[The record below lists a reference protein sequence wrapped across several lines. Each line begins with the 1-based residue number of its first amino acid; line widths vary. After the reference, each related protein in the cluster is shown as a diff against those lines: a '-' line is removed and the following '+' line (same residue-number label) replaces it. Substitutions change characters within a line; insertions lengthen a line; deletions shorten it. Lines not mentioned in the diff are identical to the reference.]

1 MPDLRIPD
9 FEYRKVRCNEIAL
22 NVAIAGQGPPLL
34 LLHGFPETHL
44 AWREIAPRLALHHR
58 VICPDL
64 RGYGD
69 SDKPP
74 GDAGHDQ
81 YSKRTM
87 ARDVLSLMTN
97 LGLPRFNAVGHDRG
111 ALVAFRAAL
120 DHPEAVER
128 LAVLDVI
135 PTTDM
140 WQSLTGVAGVF
151 ASHLYF
157 LAQQPDFPER
167 LIAASPDV
175 FFGHFLDT
183 WSKVPGAIPA
193 PVRRHY
199 LDACATPAATHAI
212 CEDYRASAFVDP
224 GHDEE
229 ARRAGQRLNM
239 PVLAIWQDPGE
250 QTLPFDPEKIWG
262 GWAKNLRTKV
272 LPCGHFLPEE
282 QPVEVAAALESFLRA

>member
-1 MPDLRIPD
+1 MPELRIPE
-9 FEYRKVRCNEIAL
+9 FAYQNISCNDVTL
-22 NVAIAGQGPPLL
+22 NAAVAGQGPPLL

-44 AWREIAPRLALHHR
+44 AWRKIAPGLARHHR
-58 VICPDL
+58 VVCPDL

-69 SDKPP
+69 SDKPR

-87 ARDVLSLMTN
+87 ARDVLSLMAS
-97 LGLPRFNAVGHDRG
+97 LGFSRFSAVGHDRG

-135 PTTDM
+135 PTVDM

-157 LAQQPDFPER
+157 LAQQADLPER
-167 LIAASPDV
+167 LIAADPDL
-175 FFGHFLDT
+175 FFGHFLDA
-183 WSKVPGAIPA
+183 WSKVTGAISA

-199 LDACATPAATHAI
+199 LDACANAAATHAI
-212 CEDYRASAFVDP
+212 CEDYRAGAFVDP
-224 GHDEE
+224 AHDEE
-229 ARRAGQRLNM
+229 ARRAGRRLSM
-239 PVLAIWQDPGE
+239 PVLAMWQDPGE
-250 QTLPFDPEKIWG
+250 QKLPFEPKKVWE
-262 GWAKNLRTKV
+262 GWASSLQTKV
-272 LPCGHFLPEE
+272 LRCGHFLPEE
-282 QPVEVAAALESFLRA
+282 QPEEVAAALESFLRA

>member
-1 MPDLRIPD
+1 MSELRIPE
-9 FEYRKVRCNEIAL
+9 FAYQQVRCNEVTL
-22 NVAIAGQGPPLL
+22 NVAIGGQGPPLL

-44 AWREIAPRLALHHR
+44 AWRDVAPRLARHHR
-58 VICPDL
+58 VVCPDL
-64 RGYGD
+64 RGYGE

-87 ARDVLSLMTN
+87 ARDVLSLMAN
-97 LGLPRFNAVGHDRG
+97 LGLPRFSAVGHDRG

-120 DHPEAVER
+120 DHPEAVEH

-135 PTTDM
+135 PTVDM

-157 LAQQPDFPER
+157 LAQQADFPER
-167 LIAASPDV
+167 LIAADPDL

-183 WSKVPGAIPA
+183 WPKVAGAIPA

-199 LDACATPAATHAI
+199 LNACATAAATHAI

-224 GHDEE
+224 AHDEE
-229 ARRAGQRLNM
+229 ARRAGRRLSM
-239 PVLAIWQDPGE
+239 PVLAIWQDPGA
-250 QTLPFDPEKIWG
+250 QTLPFEPKKVWQ
-262 GWAKNLRTKV
+262 GWASRLQTQV

-282 QPVEVAAALESFLRA
+282 QPAEVAAALEGFLRA